1 MWEDILKGIVN
12 TCVGIAWKLLLS
24 AVVFL
29 IGMLLI
35 KLLLK
40 FFPNGKRFE
49 KMDATV
55 RTFLNNFLKI
65 ALYSLLVIILV
76 SIMGV
81 PMASV
86 IAVLATVGA
95 AIALAVQGSLANFVG
110 GIMILIFRPISVGEY
125 VDVDGSAGT
134 VTEVGFF
141 YTQLTT
147 PDNIHISIPNGMMT
161 SSVIKNYSRE
171 DIRRADVTIKVAHG
185 SDIELVKK
193 VAEYVLEKNEKVL
206 KEPGSFVRITDIT
219 DTGMDVTIRAWCKS
233 SDCIALRF
241 DIYENCKIAFAKAGI
256 EIPAAKVNVQATR
269 PQQ

>member
-24 AVVFL
+24 AIVFL

-40 FFPNGKRFE
+40 FFPNGKRFD

-65 ALYSLLVIILV
+65 ALYAVLIIILV

-86 IAVLATVGA
+86 IAVLATAGA

-110 GIMILIFRPISVGEY
+110 GIMLLIFRPVSVGDY

-141 YTQLTT
+141 YTRLTT
-147 PDNIHISIPNGMMT
+147 PDNIHINIPNGMMT

-171 DIRRADVTIKVAHG
+171 DIRRADITIKVAHG

-193 VAEYVLEKNEKVL
+193 VAEYVLDKNEKVL
-206 KEPGSFVRITDIT
+206 KDPACFVRVTDIT

-233 SDCIALRF
+233 EDCVPLRF
-241 DIYENCKIAFAKAGI
+241 DLYENCKIAFTKAGI
-256 EIPAAKVNVQATR
+256 EIPSAKVNVQATR